1 MPSRSDTL
9 MNPEVPQAL
18 RLQAVLIGGVV
29 VVQHRQ
35 VAYLLE
41 DCHEALVSSV
51 MAWEHDV
58 SPVDRSQVLSSTAV
72 RLTNWQKNLRGIGQD
87 TSLPGS
93 NKPSTGKRQARYE
106 IIHHFLAWPYVR
118 GSIAIAEFL
127 TLLVIFL
134 NRVDAIT
141 MRHMGASFDEMGPS
155 AGPHFE
161 FQFGELPLVRKI
173 TFDMVGTLAAIA
185 ALPDHSNTS
194 QCPQPFICRP
204 GSSAARGRARAD
216 ARGASRV

>member
-93 NKPSTGKRQARYE
+93 NKPSTGKRQARYGN
-106 IIHHFLAWPYVR
+106 IYHFLARPMCEVP
-118 GSIAIAEFL
+118 L
-127 TLLVIFL
+127 P
-134 NRVDAIT
+134 
-141 MRHMGASFDEMGPS
+141 MRNS
-155 AGPHFE
+155 
-161 FQFGELPLVRKI
+161 
-173 TFDMVGTLAAIA
+173 
-185 ALPDHSNTS
+185 
-194 QCPQPFICRP
+194 
-204 GSSAARGRARAD
+204 
-216 ARGASRV
+216 